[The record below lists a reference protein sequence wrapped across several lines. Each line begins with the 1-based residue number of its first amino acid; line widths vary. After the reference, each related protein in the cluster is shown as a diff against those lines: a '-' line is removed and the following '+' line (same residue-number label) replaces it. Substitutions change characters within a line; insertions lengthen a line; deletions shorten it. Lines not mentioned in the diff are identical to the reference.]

1 VFDAG
6 YGVNGPRR
14 KPSGCAEQPAV
25 LDASV
30 LAGQT
35 FGDEALARSVLAMF
49 LDQSADVLRV
59 VRDTQDAKARA
70 DAAHLLKGSSR
81 AIGAARVSAAAQQ
94 VEDLPADAPQS
105 DVLSAVAA
113 LHASVA
119 EARAAIAAQIDGNAS
134 HGL

>member
-1 VFDAG
+1 
-6 YGVNGPRR
+6 
-14 KPSGCAEQPAV
+14 V
-25 LDASV
+25 LDAAV
-30 LAGQT
+30 LAEQT

-49 LDQSADVLRV
+49 LEQSANVLRV
-59 VRDTQDAKARA
+59 VRDTQDPKARA

-81 AIGAARVSAAAQQ
+81 AIGAARVSTAAQQ
-94 VEDLPADAPQS
+94 VEDLPADASQS
-105 DVLSAVAA
+105 EVLSAVAA